1 MLPVIVLAQFC
12 CTSLWF
18 AGNAVMSD
26 LVLNFALPPEALGHL
41 TSAVQLGFITGTLLF
56 AFLRVADRFSPSKVF
71 FFCALTGAVFNL
83 EAALGT
89 NNFASLLIFRFLTGF
104 SLAGIYPVGMKMA
117 SDYFRK
123 GLGRSL
129 GFLAGALV
137 IGTAFPHLLKAI
149 SGSSSLNWRV
159 VLIFTSGLAVIGGL
173 LILLFVPNGPFRSR
187 LEKPDLTAIFRVF
200 RKSEFRA
207 AAFGYFGHMW
217 ELYAFWAFVPAIL
230 SSYKL
235 LHRNVNFNISLVSF
249 LVIGSGGLAC
259 IVSGF
264 IAEKFGPKVTAGSA
278 LFLSGLCCLLSPLFF
293 LFASE
298 EFLII
303 FLLFWGLIVVADS
316 PLFSTLVAQDASVES
331 RGTVLTIV
339 NSVGFAISIVSLQ
352 LLNLLNELYNS
363 IFLFM
368 ILAPGP
374 ALGLFAMFRKKS
386 GSNHSINS
394 ASIK

>member
-1 MLPVIVLAQFC
+1 MPVIVLAQFC

-71 FFCALTGAVFNL
+71 FFCALAGAVFNL
-83 EAALGT
+83 EAALEM

-187 LEKPDLTAIFRVF
+187 MRSQISRPYSGCSEKANFARQPLAI
-200 RKSEFRA
+200 S
-207 AAFGYFGHMW
+207 GICG
-217 ELYAFWAFVPAIL
+217 
-230 SSYKL
+230 SY
-235 LHRNVNFNISLVSF
+235 
-249 LVIGSGGLAC
+249 
-259 IVSGF
+259 
-264 IAEKFGPKVTAGSA
+264 T
-278 LFLSGLCCLLSPLFF
+278 LSGPLF
-293 LFASE
+293 
-298 EFLII
+298 
-303 FLLFWGLIVVADS
+303 
-316 PLFSTLVAQDASVES
+316 PLS
-331 RGTVLTIV
+331 
-339 NSVGFAISIVSLQ
+339 
-352 LLNLLNELYNS
+352 
-363 IFLFM
+363 
-368 ILAPGP
+368 
-374 ALGLFAMFRKKS
+374 
-386 GSNHSINS
+386 
-394 ASIK
+394 